1 MSGRYGFPAF
11 TDEEKAR
18 LRECLPTE
26 RDVMLGWAMP
36 LLSKS
41 PLERRV
47 LVAAQIEVLDGIN
60 EDPAGWC
67 ARALE
72 LARAEAHRDAH

>member
-1 MSGRYGFPAF
+1 
-11 TDEEKAR
+11 
-18 LRECLPTE
+18 
-26 RDVMLGWAMP
+26 MLGWAMP